1 MGKRGEAE
9 KKKWLKD
16 YWGEKVLLK
25 VSNDLMSE
33 NKRAVTP
40 PRLPVEPK
48 NGSLAL
54 SQNSLTRVTAT
65 D

>member
-40 PRLPVEPK
+40 PWLPVEPK